1 MTDVSQ
7 TGIRI
12 RISNTTKASASMIGR
27 ITKGDRSAGMEVNH
41 SVISDGRAAGA
52 TGFHPFACSV
62 ERGQSSIEISDS
74 EEPVLSWLE
83 IFLISPEFQDRDSE
97 IGITR
102 SL

>member
-1 MTDVSQ
+1 MDPTDRTGTRLYMTDVSQ

-12 RISNTTKASASMIGR
+12 RISNTTKASASMIVR
-27 ITKGDRSAGMEVNH
+27 ITKGDRSAGMEVNR

-83 IFLISPEFQDRDSE
+83 IFLI
-97 IGITR
+97 
-102 SL
+102 